1 MNAEQYRAVIG
12 WFNARPAAKKAL
24 RLVSRSAVALVY
36 LLYLG
41 MLAWLAWHRMGQL
54 WPALVVPASAFV
66 VGTLVRKLIDRPRPY
81 TALGFTPLFPKDKT
95 GQSMPSRHCFSAAA
109 IVAAAFTVW
118 VPLGVAACLLIT
130 ADKGLAGAYNQ
141 NAIRQ
146 AQQFLAANEGAE
158 LYVVGEYG
166 RRWFSQRGIP
176 IERSF
181 LYTAQNP
188 TLQRARQISEL
199 LLERYDAG
207 EINAVHVIY
216 TDMKNG
222 LEATVRQAQLLPL
235 HRERFSTAKADTAGG
250 STFEFVPNA
259 AAVLD
264 NAVRSCLT
272 GFIYSAL
279 VDSFCSEQSARMT
292 AMNAADQNAEELLK
306 DLSVQYNRARQAAIT
321 QEITEVSAGERAQ
334 RSKKE
339 KEG

>member
-1 MNAEQYRAVIG
+1 MASTSEIRRRIGSVRQTQKITHAMYLISQAKLRKAKQDLSNTRPYFDALQTEIGRVVNADSSIESRYLMPEDA
-12 WFNARPAAKKAL
+12 NARPL
-24 RLVSRSAVALVY
+24 
-36 LLYLG
+36 
-41 MLAWLAWHRMGQL
+41 
-54 WPALVVPASAFV
+54 P
-66 VGTLVRKLIDRPRPY
+66 
-81 TALGFTPLFPKDKT
+81 
-95 GQSMPSRHCFSAAA
+95 
-109 IVAAAFTVW
+109 
-118 VPLGVAACLLIT
+118 GVAACLLIT

>member
-1 MNAEQYRAVIG
+1 MASTSEIRRRIGSVRQTQKITHAMYLISQAKLRKAKQELDNTRPYFQALQTEIGRVFNADSTVESRYLQPEDP
-12 WFNARPAAKKAL
+12 NARPL
-24 RLVSRSAVALVY
+24 
-36 LLYLG
+36 
-41 MLAWLAWHRMGQL
+41 
-54 WPALVVPASAFV
+54 P
-66 VGTLVRKLIDRPRPY
+66 
-81 TALGFTPLFPKDKT
+81 
-95 GQSMPSRHCFSAAA
+95 
-109 IVAAAFTVW
+109 
-118 VPLGVAACLLIT
+118 GVAACLLIT

-146 AQQFLAANEGAE
+146 TQQLLAEHDGAA

-166 RRWFSQRGIP
+166 RRWFMQRGVA

-181 LYTAQNP
+181 LYTAQDP
-188 TLQRARQISEL
+188 TLDRARHIAEL

-207 EINAVHVIY
+207 EINALWVVY

-222 LEATVRQAQLLPL
+222 LEAVVRQAQLLPM
-235 HRERFSTAKADTAGG
+235 HRERFQAAAQAAAGDDVY
-250 STFEFVPNA
+250 EFVPSA
-259 AAVLD
+259 RAVLD

-339 KEG
+339 REG

>member
-1 MNAEQYRAVIG
+1 M
-12 WFNARPAAKKAL
+12 
-24 RLVSRSAVALVY
+24 
-36 LLYLG
+36 
-41 MLAWLAWHRMGQL
+41 
-54 WPALVVPASAFV
+54 AS
-66 VGTLVRKLIDRPRPY
+66 TSEIRRRI
-81 TALGFTPLFPKDKT
+81 
-95 GQSMPSRHCFSAAA
+95 
-109 IVAAAFTVW
+109 
-118 VPLGVAACLLIT
+118 GVAACLLIT

-146 AQQFLAANEGAE
+146 AQQFLSANEGAA

-166 RRWFSQRGIP
+166 RRWFAQRNIP
-176 IERSF
+176 IEKSF

-188 TLQRARQISEL
+188 TLRRARQISEL

-207 EINAVHVIY
+207 ELNAVCVIY

-235 HRERFSTAKADTAGG
+235 PRQHFSAAQAHTADGPV
-250 STFEFVPNA
+250 FEFVPSPD
-259 AAVLD
+259 AVLN

-292 AMNAADQNAEELLK
+292 AMNAADQ
-306 DLSVQYNRARQAAIT
+306 
-321 QEITEVSAGERAQ
+321 RAQ

>member
-1 MNAEQYRAVIG
+1 MRAGGERMASTSEIRRRIG
-12 WFNARPAAKKAL
+12 SVRQTQKITHAMYLISQAKLRKAKQDLSNTRPYFDALQNEIGRVFNADSSVESRYLEPVQQPAKEEVLRP
-24 RLVSRSAVALVY
+24 
-36 LLYLG
+36 
-41 MLAWLAWHRMGQL
+41 
-54 WPALVVPASAFV
+54 
-66 VGTLVRKLIDRPRPY
+66 
-81 TALGFTPLFPKDKT
+81 
-95 GQSMPSRHCFSAAA
+95 
-109 IVAAAFTVW
+109 
-118 VPLGVAACLLIT
+118 ACLLIT

-146 AQQFLAANEGAE
+146 AQQYMADHPDTA

-166 RRWFSQRGIP
+166 RRWFAQRNIP
-176 IERSF
+176 IEKSF

-188 TLQRARQISEL
+188 TLGRARQIAEL

-207 EINAVHVIY
+207 EINAVVVIY

-222 LEATVRQAQLLPL
+222 LEAVVRQAQLLPL
-235 HRERFSTAKADTAGG
+235 HRERFIAAAANTAKDDVY
-250 STFEFVPNA
+250 EFIPSPNA
-259 AAVLD
+259 VVNNAA
-264 NAVRSCLT
+264 RSCLT
-272 GFIYSAL
+272 GYIYSAL

-339 KEG
+339 KEGDLR

>member
-1 MNAEQYRAVIG
+1 MYLISQAKLRKAKQELDNTRPYFQALQTEVGRV
-12 WFNARPAAKKAL
+12 FNADSSIESRYLMPTDEKAK
-24 RLVSRSAVALVY
+24 
-36 LLYLG
+36 
-41 MLAWLAWHRMGQL
+41 
-54 WPALVVPASAFV
+54 
-66 VGTLVRKLIDRPRPY
+66 
-81 TALGFTPLFPKDKT
+81 PLP
-95 GQSMPSRHCFSAAA
+95 
-109 IVAAAFTVW
+109 
-118 VPLGVAACLLIT
+118 GVAACLLIT

-146 AQQFLAANEGAE
+146 AQQLLAEHEGAA

-166 RRWFSQRGIP
+166 RRWFAQRGIP
-176 IERSF
+176 IEKSF

-188 TLQRARQISEL
+188 TLGRARRIAEL
-199 LLERYDAG
+199 LLERYDNG
-207 EINAVHVIY
+207 EINAVWVIY

-222 LEATVRQAQLLPL
+222 LEATVRQVQILPL
-235 HRERFSTAKADTAGG
+235 HRERFAAATAETAGDKVY
-250 STFEFVPNA
+250 EFMPSPN
-259 AAVLD
+259 AVLD
-264 NAVRSCLT
+264 NAARSCLT
-272 GFIYSAL
+272 GYIYSAL

>member
-1 MNAEQYRAVIG
+1 MASTSEIRRRIGSVRQTQKITHAMYLISQAKLRKAKQDLSNTRPYFDALQTEIGRVFNADSSIESRYLMPEDA
-12 WFNARPAAKKAL
+12 NARPL
-24 RLVSRSAVALVY
+24 
-36 LLYLG
+36 
-41 MLAWLAWHRMGQL
+41 
-54 WPALVVPASAFV
+54 P
-66 VGTLVRKLIDRPRPY
+66 
-81 TALGFTPLFPKDKT
+81 
-95 GQSMPSRHCFSAAA
+95 
-109 IVAAAFTVW
+109 
-118 VPLGVAACLLIT
+118 GVAACLLIT

-176 IERSF
+176 IERSS

>member
-1 MNAEQYRAVIG
+1 MASTSEIRRRIG
-12 WFNARPAAKKAL
+12 SVRQTQKITHAMYLISQAKLRKAKADLSNTCPYFDALQKEIGRVFNADDTAA
-24 RLVSRSAVALVY
+24 SRY
-36 LLYLG
+36 LCDEN
-41 MLAWLAWHRMGQL
+41 
-54 WPALVVPASAFV
+54 S
-66 VGTLVRKLIDRPRPY
+66 K
-81 TALGFTPLFPKDKT
+81 PLP
-95 GQSMPSRHCFSAAA
+95 
-109 IVAAAFTVW
+109 
-118 VPLGVAACLLIT
+118 GVAACLLIT

-146 AQQFLAANEGAE
+146 AQKFLAANEGAE

-176 IERSF
+176 IEKSF

-188 TLQRARQISEL
+188 TLQRARQIGEL

-207 EINAVHVIY
+207 AINAVHVIY

-235 HRERFSTAKADTAGG
+235 HRERFSAAKADTAGDPV
-250 STFEFVPNA
+250 FEFIPSA
-259 AAVLD
+259 AAVLN

>member
-1 MNAEQYRAVIG
+1 MASTSEIRRRIGSVRQTQKITHAMYLISQAKLRKAKQELDNTRPYFQALQAEIGRVFNADSTVESRYLQPEDP
-12 WFNARPAAKKAL
+12 NARPL
-24 RLVSRSAVALVY
+24 
-36 LLYLG
+36 
-41 MLAWLAWHRMGQL
+41 
-54 WPALVVPASAFV
+54 P
-66 VGTLVRKLIDRPRPY
+66 
-81 TALGFTPLFPKDKT
+81 
-95 GQSMPSRHCFSAAA
+95 
-109 IVAAAFTVW
+109 
-118 VPLGVAACLLIT
+118 GVAACLLIT

-146 AQQFLAANEGAE
+146 TQQLLAEHDGAA

-166 RRWFSQRGIP
+166 RRWFMQRGVA

-181 LYTAQNP
+181 LYTAQDP
-188 TLQRARQISEL
+188 TLDRARHIAEL

-207 EINAVHVIY
+207 EINALWVVY

-222 LEATVRQAQLLPL
+222 LEAVVRQAQLLPM
-235 HRERFSTAKADTAGG
+235 HRERFQAAAQAAAGDDVY
-250 STFEFVPNA
+250 EFVPSA
-259 AAVLD
+259 RAVLD

-306 DLSVQYNRARQAAIT
+306 DLSVQFNRARQAAIT